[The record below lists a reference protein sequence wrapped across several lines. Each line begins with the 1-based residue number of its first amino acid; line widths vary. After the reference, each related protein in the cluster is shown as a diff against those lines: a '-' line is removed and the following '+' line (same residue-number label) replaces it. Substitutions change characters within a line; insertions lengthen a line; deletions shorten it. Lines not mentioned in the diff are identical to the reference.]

1 MFAPAHLKNKV
12 SNGNF
17 EIIRSKL
24 KKIKKFNA
32 ETSDYKIIFKDIPQ
46 EFVDS
51 LFYMSEIMHLIIN
64 RLVEK
69 TDKRDKIKI
78 TIDHPVLTERIELP
92 FVFSTDLTSSMI
104 LNEISKI
111 AQSNKI
117 LTLDNNISF
126 HALKHFF

>member
-51 LFYMSEIMHLIIN
+51 LFYMSEIMHLIIK
-64 RLVEK
+64 L
-69 TDKRDKIKI
+69 
-78 TIDHPVLTERIELP
+78 
-92 FVFSTDLTSSMI
+92 
-104 LNEISKI
+104 
-111 AQSNKI
+111 
-117 LTLDNNISF
+117 
-126 HALKHFF
+126 

>member
-32 ETSDYKIIFKDIPQ
+32 EISDYKIIFKDIPQ

-64 RLVEK
+64 RLV
-69 TDKRDKIKI
+69 DKKR
-78 TIDHPVLTERIELP
+78 
-92 FVFSTDLTSSMI
+92 
-104 LNEISKI
+104 
-111 AQSNKI
+111 
-117 LTLDNNISF
+117 
-126 HALKHFF
+126 

>member
-51 LFYMSEIMHLIIN
+51 LFYMSEIMHLIIK

-69 TDKRDKIKI
+69 TD
-78 TIDHPVLTERIELP
+78 
-92 FVFSTDLTSSMI
+92 
-104 LNEISKI
+104 
-111 AQSNKI
+111 
-117 LTLDNNISF
+117 
-126 HALKHFF
+126 